1 MAGKGEGEGEGG
13 GAEKG
18 ECEGGK
24 REGAELGAE
33 EAAMIRRHGEDTVEA
48 VTKRRMG

>member
-18 ECEGGK
+18 EGEGGK

-33 EAAMIRRHGEDTVEA
+33 EAALIRRHGEDTGELVI
-48 VTKRRMG
+48 KGRMG